1 MALGTFCF
9 KSDFLRNVKCVAHH
23 SCQVQRAVRTTE
35 NAKDIFFREAF
46 EDAKFVILSKC
57 GKTTLCIPCP
67 FSVLVA
73 TSVLVVRSPPRLYSG
88 SSPDLMICQS
98 SVGLDP
104 WVARAH

>member
-1 MALGTFCF
+1 MIFM
-9 KSDFLRNVKCVAHH
+9 NVKCVAHH

-57 GKTTLCIPCP
+57 GGLPLDSS

-73 TSVLVVRSPPRLYSG
+73 TSVLVCGARLDCIAVVRRN
-88 SSPDLMICQS
+88 
-98 SVGLDP
+98 
-104 WVARAH
+104 